1 MSINQRFKKF
11 LTDSTLTNCFN
22 PSDVFSSVGA
32 AKSKFRSM
40 AQQDAQEL
48 LRYLLDALNEGEVTQ
63 LGIDRA
69 KLKSVESKLGK
80 LKLTYIEHIF
90 GCYLAS
96 RLHCQH
102 CNLISWTLDLCLDLN
117 IEIVRDKNID
127 NAPVPYSK

>member
-1 MSINQRFKKF
+1 MDAGRSNV
-11 LTDSTLTNCFN
+11 FN

-48 LRYLLDALNEGEVTQ
+48 LRYLLDALNEGEITQ

-69 KLKSVESKLGK
+69 KMKAVENKLGK
-80 LKLTYIEHIF
+80 QRLTYIEHIF

-96 RLHCQH
+96 RLHC
-102 CNLISWTLDLCLDLN
+102 
-117 IEIVRDKNID
+117 
-127 NAPVPYSK
+127 